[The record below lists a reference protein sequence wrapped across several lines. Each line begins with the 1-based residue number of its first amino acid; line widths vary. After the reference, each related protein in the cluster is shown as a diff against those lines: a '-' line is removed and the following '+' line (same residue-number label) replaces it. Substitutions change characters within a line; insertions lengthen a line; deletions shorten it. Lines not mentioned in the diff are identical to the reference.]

1 MARALRIVLGV
12 GAISATLAAVA
23 SATTVHYQKTTSFAG
38 YDFNSTKVATASA
51 RFTIPTI
58 TCSPKNSGVGPGA
71 FVITTRRTSKGLL
84 SYLNGAGLIVAC
96 QGNAASYQLAT
107 AVAGNENNS
116 ATVIK
121 PGDVILVQ
129 VHVGSRQ
136 TSVLIKDLTTNQTE
150 TQSGGGAKPAYVS
163 IGTAGIEQNGVQ
175 FGVDKFSTVTFTDV
189 IINGHS
195 LAWWKPMAVE
205 RYRVESRKQVI
216 QIRPSA
222 IAHGGESFT
231 LSFVHA

>member
-1 MARALRIVLGV
+1 MTRAVRIALGV
-12 GAISATLAAVA
+12 GAMSVSLAAVA
-23 SATTVHYQKTTSFAG
+23 SAATVHYQKTTSFAG
-38 YDFNSTKVATASA
+38 YDFSSTRVATASA

-71 FVITTRRTSKGLL
+71 FVITTRRTSTGLV

-96 QGNAASYQLAT
+96 QGNSPSYQLAT
-107 AVAGNENNS
+107 AVAGKENNS
-116 ATVIK
+116 ATVK

-129 VHVGSRQ
+129 VHMGSHQ
-136 TSVLIKDLTTNQTE
+136 TSVLTKDLTTNQTA

-163 IGTAGIEQNGVQ
+163 IGTAGVEQNGVQ

-189 IINGHS
+189 IINGHP
-195 LAWWKPMAVE
+195 LAWWKPAAVE
-205 RYRVESRKQVI
+205 RYRVESRTQVI